1 MISPKEKAEELIG
14 KFYKFSRQDSSG
26 FLTSNEDMYIKNAI
40 KCTIIC
46 VDEVIKSL
54 EEYDERNNTHELQ
67 NMESS
72 FRYWEK
78 VRKELELL

>member
-1 MISPKEKAEELIG
+1 MDNPKEKAKELIG

-26 FLTSNEDMYIKNAI
+26 FLTSNEDMYIKNAKQCAI
-40 KCTIIC
+40 TC
-46 VDEVIKSL
+46 VDEIQKAL

-67 NMESS
+67 NMESD
-72 FRYWEK
+72 FRYWEE